1 MKKIILCLLIM
12 ICIGCSKN
20 KNANINGEFIG
31 ESTGFNGPLKVKTII
46 EKGKIK
52 NIEFVE
58 NYESFGVQRALEL
71 IKNEIIEKQSVNLDI
86 VTGATFATSGT
97 LNAVKDSL
105 SKAKLD
111 LEDFKEKYSRGKLEK
126 TQYDADIIVIGAGGG
141 GLSAAVTASQN
152 GSKVIVVEKLGMTGG
167 STIFSGGA
175 FNATDIERSKLTKM
189 SDQNIEAIK
198 KLIEKVPNDEY
209 EKKLQDDVRKEL
221 QKHLDAKNEYLFD
234 SKSLHALQTYS
245 GGDYKG
251 NPKLIDTMI
260 ENGLDGVNW
269 LEKLGAKWQ
278 EKLGSATGS
287 LWQRS
292 HYGIDEEFPNGAAEI
307 LPAEKYIKENKNLSL
322 HLYTQAKELILEDG
336 KVVGVKADNK
346 GQEITYKAKAVIIA
360 TGGFGANVQ
369 MREKYNTQWDNLG
382 SNIGCSNQ
390 NPAAQGEG
398 IILAEKAGANL
409 IDMGFIQLHPNGEEK
424 TGMMMGQPHTA
435 GLNRIF
441 VNNDG
446 NRFVAEDS
454 RRDVLVNAIYAQKGG
469 NMWIIADGNRYK
481 EGDKTI
487 ENFVKLNKTFKANTI
502 EELAEKINV
511 NKDNLKAA
519 IEEYN
524 AVVDGKEDK
533 FGLKTFDKKLGVA
546 PFYAAKRIPTVHH
559 TMGGIEIN
567 EKAEVLNKNK
577 EVIKGLYAAGEVTG
591 GIHGANRLGGNAILD
606 IVVFGRIA
614 GQNASLYS
622 KQ

>member
-1 MKKIILCLLIM
+1 MKKIILCLLM
-12 ICIGCSKN
+12 IVCIGCSRN

-31 ESTGFNGPLKVKTII
+31 ESTGFNGPIKLKTTI

-52 NIEFVE
+52 NIEFIE
-58 NYESFGVQRALEL
+58 NYESFGVKRAIET
-71 IKNEIIEKQSVNLDI
+71 IKNEIIEKQSINLDI

-97 LNAVKDSL
+97 LNAVKESL
-105 SKAKLD
+105 IKAKVNLD
-111 LEDFKEKYSRGKLEK
+111 DFKEKYSRGKLDK
-126 TQYDADIIVIGAGGG
+126 QKYDTDVLVIGAGGA
-141 GLSAAVTASQN
+141 GLSAAVSASLN
-152 GSKVIVVEKLGMTGG
+152 GSKVIVIEKLGMTGG

-189 SDQNIEAIK
+189 SDKNVEAIN
-198 KLIEKVPNDEY
+198 KLLEKTPNDEY
-209 EKKLQDDVRKEL
+209 EKKLQDQVRIEL
-221 QKHLDAKNEYLFD
+221 KKHLDDKNEYLFD
-234 SKSLHALQTYS
+234 SKSLHALQTYA

-260 ENGLDGVNW
+260 NNGLDGVNW
-269 LEKLGAKWQ
+269 LAKLGAKWQ

-292 HYGIDEEFPNGAAEI
+292 HYGQDEEFPNGAPEI
-307 LPAEKYIKENKNLSL
+307 LPAEKYIKENKNISL
-322 HLYTQAKELILEDG
+322 HLYTQAKELIIEDG
-336 KVVGVKADNK
+336 KIVGLKADNK
-346 GQEITYKAKAVIIA
+346 GQEIIYNAKAIVIA
-360 TGGFGANVQ
+360 TGGFGANVK

-382 SNIGCSNQ
+382 PNIGCSNQ

-398 IILAEKAGANL
+398 IVLAEKAGANL
-409 IDMGFIQLHPNGEEK
+409 IDMGYIQLHPNGEEK

-446 NRFVAEDS
+446 KRFVAEDA
-454 RRDVLVNAIYAQKGG
+454 RRDVLVNAIYKQKGG

-487 ENFVKLNKTFKANTI
+487 ENYVKLNKTFKANTI
-502 EELAEKINV
+502 EELAKKINV
-511 NKDNLKAA
+511 DAENLKAS
-519 IEEYN
+519 IQEYN
-524 AVVDGKEDK
+524 DIVDGKEDK
-533 FGLKTFDKKLGVA
+533 FGLKTFDKKMGVA

-577 EVIKGLYAAGEVTG
+577 QVIKGLYAAGEVVG

-606 IVVFGRIA
+606 IVVFGKIA
-614 GQNASLYS
+614 GQSASQYS
-622 KQ
+622 K